1 MSLIGALN
9 IGSSALAVSQTQ
21 IQTTG
26 NNIANANTPGYTR
39 QVAGQTA
46 LPTQQIHTGIFVGT
60 GVDLTGIQRQIDQ
73 ALESRLRGA
82 ASDGSAADSTQQWL
96 GRVESTFNALS
107 GNDLSTQLSTFF
119 NSWSN
124 LANTPQNAGLRQ
136 VVLSNGDT
144 VAKTFQS
151 LRGQLVN
158 LSGDS
163 GSQFK
168 ALAGQANDLA
178 QRVAD
183 LNAQIVITEGGTG
196 GTSGTLRDQR
206 DQTLRQL
213 AQLVDVQTVEQPNGS
228 VNVYVG
234 SEPLVTNAQNRGIA
248 VKQTTVDGLPAVSAV
263 FKADGGTL
271 NITSGQLGSL
281 TSVQRQVGDTVAK
294 LDSQANA
301 LIFQLNKIHASGQGL
316 QGAATFTATS
326 AVTDPT
332 VALNNPKSGLKF
344 AANNGSFVV
353 HVKQTATGLV
363 SSTLVQVDLSGQP
376 TDTTL
381 NSLKASLAG
390 INGVNATI
398 ASGKLS
404 IAAASPG
411 VEISFSQDGSGALAS
426 LGINNFYTGS
436 NARDIAVNQAVA
448 SQPSL
453 LAAAKNGAP
462 GDNQTALAIAALE
475 GQPVASLKGASLK
488 DSYQALVNGIAT
500 STAAAKT
507 NAEASKS
514 ITDTLQA
521 QRDALSGV
529 SIDEEAVNLLKQQ
542 RAFQAAAKLITSV
555 DEMMKTLL
563 AMA

>member
-316 QGAATFTATS
+316 QGATTFTATS

>member
-9 IGSSALAVSQTQ
+9 IGSTALAVSQTQ
-21 IQTTG
+21 LQTTG

-39 QVAGQTA
+39 QVAGQVA
-46 LPTQQIHTGIFVGT
+46 LPTQQIQPGRFIGT
-60 GVDLTGIQRQIDQ
+60 GVDLTGIKRQIDQ
-73 ALESRLRGA
+73 ALESRLRA
-82 ASDGSAADSTQQWL
+82 ATSDTAAADNSQQWL

-107 GNDLSTQLSTFF
+107 GNDLSAQLSTFF

-136 VVLSNGDT
+136 VVLANGGT
-144 VAKTFQS
+144 VAQTFQD

-163 GSQFK
+163 TGQLK
-168 ALAGQANDLA
+168 TLAGQANDLA

-183 LNAQIVITEGGTG
+183 LNAQIVVTEGGTG
-196 GTSGTLRDQR
+196 GTAGSLRDAR
-206 DQTLRQL
+206 DQALKQL
-213 AQLVDVQTVEQPNGS
+213 SQLVDVQTIEQPSGA

-234 SEPLVTNAQNRGIA
+234 SEPLVSNAQNRGIA
-248 VKQTTVDGLPAVSAV
+248 VKQGTVNGLAINSVV
-263 FKADGGTL
+263 FKADGGTI

-281 TSVQRQVGDTVAK
+281 NTVQKQVGDAVAK

-316 QGAATFTATS
+316 QGAAGFTASNT
-326 AVTDPT
+326 VTDPT

-344 AANNGSFVV
+344 SANNGSFVI
-353 HVKQTATGLV
+353 HVKQTGTGLV
-363 SSTLVQVDLSGQP
+363 TSTLVQVDLNGQP

-381 NSLKASLAG
+381 NSLKSSLAG

-398 ASGKLS
+398 ANGRLS
-404 IAAASPG
+404 IAAASPD
-411 VEISFSQDGSGALAS
+411 VQISFSQDSSGALSA
-426 LGINNFYTGS
+426 LGINNFYTGG
-436 NARDIAVNQAVA
+436 NARDIAVNQTLAA
-448 SQPSL
+448 QPSL
-453 LAAAKNGAP
+453 LAAAKNGSP

-475 GQPVASLKGASLK
+475 GQPIASLNGASLK

-500 STAAAKT
+500 STSAAKT
-507 NAEASKS
+507 NAEAAKS

-529 SIDEEAVNLLKQQ
+529 SIDEEAINLLKQQ
-542 RAFQAAAKLITSV
+542 RAFQGAAKLITAV

>member
-158 LSGDS
+158 LAGDS
-163 GSQFK
+163 GRQFK

-206 DQTLRQL
+206 DQALRQL
-213 AQLVDVQTVEQPNGS
+213 SQLVDVQTVEQPNGS

-316 QGAATFTATS
+316 QGATTFTATS

-344 AANNGSFVV
+344 APNNGSFVV

-398 ASGKLS
+398 AGGKLS

-555 DEMMKTLL
+555 DDMMKTLL
-563 AMA
+563 AMT

>member
-158 LSGDS
+158 LAGDS

-206 DQTLRQL
+206 DQALRQL
-213 AQLVDVQTVEQPNGS
+213 SQLVDVQTVEQPNGS

-248 VKQTTVDGLPAVSAV
+248 VKQTIVDGLPAASAV

-301 LIFQLNKIHASGQGL
+301 IIFQLNKIHASGQGL

>member
-248 VKQTTVDGLPAVSAV
+248 VKQTIVDGLPAVSAV

-316 QGAATFTATS
+316 QGATTFTATS

-398 ASGKLS
+398 AGGKLS

>member
-248 VKQTTVDGLPAVSAV
+248 VKQTIVDGLPAVSAV

-316 QGAATFTATS
+316 QGATTFTATS

-344 AANNGSFVV
+344 APNNGSFVV

-398 ASGKLS
+398 AGGKLS

-555 DEMMKTLL
+555 DDMMKTLL

>member
-213 AQLVDVQTVEQPNGS
+213 AQLVDAQTVEQPNGS

-248 VKQTTVDGLPAVSAV
+248 VKQTIVDGLPAVSAV

-316 QGAATFTATS
+316 QGATTFTATS

-398 ASGKLS
+398 AGGKLS

>member
-248 VKQTTVDGLPAVSAV
+248 VKQTIVDGLPAVSAV

-316 QGAATFTATS
+316 QGATTFTATS

-344 AANNGSFVV
+344 APNNGSFVV

-398 ASGKLS
+398 AGGKLS

>member
-9 IGSSALAVSQTQ
+9 IGSTALAVSQTQ
-21 IQTTG
+21 LQTTG

-39 QVAGQTA
+39 QVAGQVA
-46 LPTQQIHTGIFVGT
+46 LPTQQIQPGRFIGT
-60 GVDLTGIQRQIDQ
+60 GVDLTGIKRQIDQ
-73 ALESRLRGA
+73 ALESRLRA
-82 ASDGSAADSTQQWL
+82 ATSDTAAADNSQQWL

-107 GNDLSTQLSTFF
+107 GNDLSAQLSTFF

-136 VVLSNGDT
+136 VVLANGGT
-144 VAKTFQS
+144 VAQTFQD

-163 GSQFK
+163 TGQLK
-168 ALAGQANDLA
+168 TLAGQANDLA
-178 QRVAD
+178 QHVAD
-183 LNAQIVITEGGTG
+183 LNAQIVVTEGGTG
-196 GTSGTLRDQR
+196 GTAGSLRDAR
-206 DQTLRQL
+206 DQALKQL
-213 AQLVDVQTVEQPNGS
+213 SQLVDVQTIEQPSGA

-234 SEPLVTNAQNRGIA
+234 SEPLVSNAQNRGIA
-248 VKQTTVDGLPAVSAV
+248 VKQGTVNGLAINSVV
-263 FKADGGTL
+263 FKADGGTI

-281 TSVQRQVGDTVAK
+281 NTVQKQVGDAVAK

-316 QGAATFTATS
+316 QGAAGFTASNT
-326 AVTDPT
+326 VTDPT

-344 AANNGSFVV
+344 SANNGSFVI
-353 HVKQTATGLV
+353 HVKQTGTGLV
-363 SSTLVQVDLSGQP
+363 TSTLVQVDLNGQP

-381 NSLKASLAG
+381 NSLKSSLAG

-398 ASGKLS
+398 ANGRLS
-404 IAAASPG
+404 IAAASPD
-411 VEISFSQDGSGALAS
+411 VQISFSQDSSGALSA

-436 NARDIAVNQAVA
+436 NARDIAVNQTLAA
-448 SQPSL
+448 QPSL
-453 LAAAKNGAP
+453 LAAAKNGSP

-475 GQPVASLKGASLK
+475 GQPIASLNGASLK

-500 STAAAKT
+500 STSAAKT
-507 NAEASKS
+507 NAEAAKS

-529 SIDEEAVNLLKQQ
+529 SIDEEAINLLKQQ
-542 RAFQAAAKLITSV
+542 RAFQGAAKLITAV

>member
-158 LSGDS
+158 LAGDS

-196 GTSGTLRDQR
+196 GTSGTLRDHR

-316 QGAATFTATS
+316 QGATTFTATS

-344 AANNGSFVV
+344 APNNGSFVV

-398 ASGKLS
+398 AGGKLS

-555 DEMMKTLL
+555 DDMMKTLL
-563 AMA
+563 AMT

>member
-316 QGAATFTATS
+316 QGATTFTATS

-404 IAAASPG
+404 IAAASPD

-488 DSYQALVNGIAT
+488 DSYQALVNGIGT

>member
-26 NNIANANTPGYTR
+26 NNLANGNTPGYTR

-316 QGAATFTATS
+316 QGATTFTATS

-344 AANNGSFVV
+344 APNNGSFVV

-363 SSTLVQVDLSGQP
+363 SSTLVQVDLHGQP

-398 ASGKLS
+398 AGGKLS
-404 IAAASPG
+404 IAAASPD
-411 VEISFSQDGSGALAS
+411 VEISFSQDSSGALAS

-555 DEMMKTLL
+555 DDMMKTLL

>member
-26 NNIANANTPGYTR
+26 NNIANATTPGYTR

-46 LPTQQIHTGIFVGT
+46 LPTQQIQTGIFVGT

-124 LANTPQNAGLRQ
+124 LANTPQSAGLRQ
-136 VVLSNGDT
+136 VVLSSGDT

-158 LSGDS
+158 LAGDS

-213 AQLVDVQTVEQPNGS
+213 SQLVDVQTVEQPNGS

-248 VKQTTVDGLPAVSAV
+248 VKQTIVDGLPAASAV

-363 SSTLVQVDLSGQP
+363 SSTLVQVDLHGQP

-398 ASGKLS
+398 AGGKLS
-404 IAAASPG
+404 IAAASPD
-411 VEISFSQDGSGALAS
+411 VEISFSQDSSGALAS

-448 SQPSL
+448 GQPSL

-555 DEMMKTLL
+555 DDMMKTLL
-563 AMA
+563 AMT

>member
-158 LSGDS
+158 LAGDS

-248 VKQTTVDGLPAVSAV
+248 VKQTTVDGLPAASAV

-271 NITSGQLGSL
+271 NITSGQLSSL

-316 QGAATFTATS
+316 QGAGTFTATS

>member
-158 LSGDS
+158 LAGDS

-248 VKQTTVDGLPAVSAV
+248 VKQTIVDGLPAASAV

-555 DEMMKTLL
+555 DDMMKTLL
-563 AMA
+563 AMT